1 MVSFEPKTHFAAA
14 REAMVRNHLMARDIT
29 DPAVLEAMRTVP
41 REAFV
46 PPAYSAQAYD
56 DNPLPIGM
64 GQTISQPYI
73 VALMTQALQVNKNCR
88 VLEIG
93 TGSGYQ
99 TAILAKLAQRVYT
112 IERFGELAE
121 GAQAVLA
128 RLGIDNVEFMIG
140 DGSAGWPEHSPY
152 DRIILTAA
160 APNIPA
166 PLVEQLADGGI
177 LVAPIGDAVAQT
189 LVAAKKRGN
198 QLTTDYLCGCRFVKL
213 IGKYGFADNAE
224 NAQP

>member
-1 MVSFEPKTHFAAA
+1 MVSFEPTTHYAAA
-14 REAMVRNHLMARDIT
+14 REAMIRNQLMSRDIT
-29 DPAVLEAMRTVP
+29 DAAVLDAMRQIP

-46 PPAYSAQAYD
+46 PPAYASQAYD

-73 VALMTQALQVNKNCR
+73 VALMTQALKLNKQCR
-88 VLEIG
+88 VLEVG

-99 TAILAKLAQRVYT
+99 TAILAKLAKRVYT
-112 IERFGELAE
+112 IERFGQLAE

-140 DGSAGWPEHSPY
+140 DGSAGWPQRSPF
-152 DRIILTAA
+152 DRILIAAA

-166 PLVEQLADGGI
+166 PLVEQLADSGI
-177 LVAPIGDAVAQT
+177 LVAPIGDTAAQT
-189 LVAAKKRGN
+189 LIAAKKDAG
-198 QLTTDYLCGCRFVKL
+198 QIKTEYLCGCRFVKL
-213 IGKYGFADNAE
+213 VGKYGFADSADCPE
-224 NAQP
+224 P